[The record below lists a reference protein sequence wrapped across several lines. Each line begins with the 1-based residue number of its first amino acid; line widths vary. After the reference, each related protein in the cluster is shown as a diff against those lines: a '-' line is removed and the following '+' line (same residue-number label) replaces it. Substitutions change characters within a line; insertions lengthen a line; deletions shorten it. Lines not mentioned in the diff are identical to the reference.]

1 MAREYRCW
9 RPSHGCGG
17 VYIDQRALDAAVGA
31 LAVEILSDPRHAG
44 QVAAAAGRHRE
55 DAARL
60 DAAIAEAEKL
70 ELALADRL
78 GHPADKVSPA
88 LNLCV
93 LGLIVVIRFPM
104 LAAIRLAAFMGV
116 LALVAASIGT
126 GWLLGE
132 AGSENRK
139 AMTFTTSVRN
149 VRWPL

>member
-1 MAREYRCW
+1 M
-9 RPSHGCGG
+9 
-17 VYIDQRALDAAVGA
+17 
-31 LAVEILSDPRHAG
+31 
-44 QVAAAAGRHRE
+44 
-55 DAARL
+55 
-60 DAAIAEAEKL
+60 
-70 ELALADRL
+70 
-78 GHPADKVSPA
+78 SPA